1 MLNGNVLYALIH
13 EGGQFK
19 MVDDL
24 TEKVQGS
31 QSGLEQLI
39 NKIPGFRGYRQKEQR
54 RDADKLLRTY
64 VARQYEEQ
72 LKRLGEAQYQ
82 LSSLPGGLRHMS
94 TLERAS
100 MKLQLLIDRL
110 KTASY
115 GYAGL
120 FDAIKVD
127 EKVLDKLYDFDRGM
141 LAGVEQLSAAVGKLA
156 DAVEAEGAVAPA
168 ISDLSKLL
176 EALNTT
182 FSSRQDIILKS

>member
-1 MLNGNVLYALIH
+1 
-13 EGGQFK
+13 
-19 MVDDL
+19 MVEDL
-24 TEKVQGS
+24 TEKIQSS
-31 QSGLEQLI
+31 QNALEKLI
-39 NKIPGFRGYRQKEQR
+39 SKIPGFRGYRQKEQR

-72 LKRLGEAQYQ
+72 LKRLNEVQYN
-82 LSSLPGGLRHMS
+82 LSSMSGGLRHMS
-94 TLERAS
+94 TFERAT

-141 LAGVEQLSAAVGKLA
+141 LDGVDQLSAAVDKLA
-156 DAVEAEGAVAPA
+156 DAVEAEGAVVPA
-168 ISDLSKLL
+168 IKDLAQLL
-176 EALNTT
+176 DTLNST
-182 FSSRQDIILKS
+182 FTSRQDIILKS